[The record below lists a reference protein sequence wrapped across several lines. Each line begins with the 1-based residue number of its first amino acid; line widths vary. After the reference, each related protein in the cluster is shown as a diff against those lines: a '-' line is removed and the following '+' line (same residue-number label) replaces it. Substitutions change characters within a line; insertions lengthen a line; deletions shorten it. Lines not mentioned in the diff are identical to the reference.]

1 MPEKHK
7 VYKYL
12 GIYFE
17 NLSDQIP
24 NTNAHQNSDRKAGDI
39 KAIVT

>member
-24 NTNAHQNSDRKAGDI
+24 NTNAQRMLAEF
-39 KAIVT
+39 

>member
-7 VYKYL
+7 VYKYQ
-12 GIYFE
+12 GICFE

-24 NTNAHQNSDRKAGDI
+24 NAQRMLAEFW
-39 KAIVT
+39 